1 MTTSLLTPPM
11 PSSRFLL
18 LRLLLIVSYIVAST
32 ICHSAVLVKNKQ
44 WQKGTTLNVVFLDGS
59 QQLQRLVSETAPLW
73 LEDTSLS
80 FQFYAS
86 SESAPKLTHIR
97 ISFKLH
103 SGSQLGNHKDYTS
116 RFPTMNLFDLT
127 SNQISD
133 SGARRLILHEFG
145 HALGLE
151 HEYRNQ
157 YWPYGVQ
164 VIQPILNDC
173 YPKMEIIGYSIKAAM
188 EHCKEIN
195 SPISSKTAKLTA
207 YDERSI
213 MNYPISFELPSGV
226 LKHIKP
232 AVNLSVLDKH
242 AVQQWYGN

>member
-1 MTTSLLTPPM
+1 MITALITLPIRNFGFL
-11 PSSRFLL
+11 FFKLL
-18 LRLLLIVSYIVAST
+18 LVVSFIAGST
-32 ICHSAVLVKNKQ
+32 ISHSAVLVKDKK
-44 WQKGTTLNVVFLDGS
+44 WQKGSTLNVVFLDGS
-59 QQLQRLVSETAPLW
+59 QQLQRLVSETAPQW

-80 FQFYAS
+80 FRFYAS
-86 SESAPKLTHIR
+86 SESAPSLTHIR

-157 YWPYGVQ
+157 YWPYGLQ

-173 YPKMEIIGYSIKAAM
+173 YPKMELIGYSKKTAIQR
-188 EHCKEIN
+188 CKEIN
-195 SPISSKTAKLTA
+195 SPISSKAALLTA

-226 LKHIKP
+226 LKHIEP
-232 AVNLSVLDKH
+232 AINLSVLDKH
-242 AVQQWYGN
+242 AVQQWYGH